1 MDEIQAQLKAAL
13 AHHQAGE
20 LDQAATIYQHV
31 LAENDRQ
38 WEARYYLGTL
48 QLQRGDLDQSI
59 RTFLQVVQL
68 QPELPDVYNNLGV
81 AYHAAGKWQEAG
93 QSFEQALRLNPHY
106 ERAFFNL
113 GSLFESRGAFSEAVK
128 CYQKAHDLNTGNPET
143 HHKLADALKSAGE
156 WKRSE
161 DIYRELLVATPGDFD
176 LSMKLAY
183 VLVLQRQ
190 YQEAIML
197 YESMLKTSPDHY
209 QILVS
214 LSYVYEAVG
223 NIDAAIKAAE
233 RSIQVAPTQPEGYN
247 NLGNALKLQHD
258 LEGARENFKKAISLR
273 PDFAMA
279 EFNLATTRLLQGD
292 LAAGWG
298 GYERRTAIDASP
310 PQQYPGQQWQ
320 GEPLTG
326 KSICLWCE
334 QGFGDTLLFL
344 RFAIELKQRGAER
357 VLVLCQTELADLL
370 KRVPE
375 IDQVL
380 IAGDPQPDCDYQ
392 CALLSVPLY
401 LKTSLQTI
409 PASVPFLTP
418 PADRQE
424 YWSRMLSELPG
435 IKVGLNWCGNQSFPK
450 NELRSIS
457 LESFLPLGELEGIQ
471 LISLQQVN
479 GREQIEPLEKEWILW
494 QPGPEYRAE
503 TGDFSETAALM
514 QNLDLVITTDTAVA
528 HLAGA
533 LGVPVWILVSRLPEW
548 RWLLERSD
556 SPWYPTARLFR
567 QAELGD
573 WQPVIQ
579 AVKVELEQTL
589 SVKSQ

>member
-13 AHHQAGE
+13 AHHQAGN

-31 LAENDRQ
+31 LDTNDRQ

-68 QPELPDVYNNLGV
+68 QPEIPDVHNNLGV

-93 QSFEQALRLNPHY
+93 QSFEQAIRLNPHY
-106 ERAFFNL
+106 ERAYFNL
-113 GSLFESRGAFSEAVK
+113 GSLFESRGVFSEAVK
-128 CYQKAHDLNTGNPET
+128 CYQKAHELNSGNAET
-143 HHKLADALKSAGE
+143 HQKLADALKSAGE
-156 WKRSE
+156 WARAE
-161 DIYRELLVATPGDFD
+161 DIYRELLVANPGDFD

-190 YQEAIML
+190 YPEAIML

-214 LSYVYEAVG
+214 LSYVQEAVG
-223 NIDAAIKAAE
+223 NIDAAIAAAE

-247 NLGNALKLQHD
+247 NLGNAFKLKHD
-258 LEGARENFKKAISLR
+258 LEGASENFKKAISLR
-273 PDFAMA
+273 PDFAIA
-279 EFNLATTRLLQGD
+279 EFNLATTRMLQGN
-292 LAAGWG
+292 LTAGWR
-298 GYERRTAIDASP
+298 GYERRTALDTSP
-310 PQQYPGQQWQ
+310 QQQYPGQPWR
-320 GEPLTG
+320 GEPLAG

-344 RFAIELKQRGAER
+344 RFAIELKQQGAER

-370 KRVPE
+370 RQVPQ
-375 IDQVL
+375 IDQIL

-401 LKTSLQTI
+401 LETSLETI
-409 PASVPFLTP
+409 PAAVPFFTP
-418 PADRQE
+418 PEERLQH
-424 YWSRMLSELPG
+424 WRSVLSELSG
-435 IKVGLNWCGNQSFPK
+435 LKVGLNWSGNQSFPK
-450 NELRSIS
+450 NELRSIP
-457 LESFLPLGELEGIQ
+457 LKELLPFGALQGVQ

-479 GREQIEPLEKEWILW
+479 GLEQIDALQSEWNLW
-494 QPGPEYRAE
+494 QPGPEYRAA
-503 TGDFSETAALM
+503 TGDFSECAALIR
-514 QNLDLVITTDTAVA
+514 NLDLVITTDTAVA
-528 HLAGA
+528 HLAGS

-573 WQPVIQ
+573 WEPVIQ
-579 AVKVELEQTL
+579 EVQAELEL
-589 SVKSQ
+589 LVGSK